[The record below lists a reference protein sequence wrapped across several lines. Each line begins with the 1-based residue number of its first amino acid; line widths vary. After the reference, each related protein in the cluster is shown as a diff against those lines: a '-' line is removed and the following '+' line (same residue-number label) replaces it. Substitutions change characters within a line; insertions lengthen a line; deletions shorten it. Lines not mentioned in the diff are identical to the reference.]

1 MIHNPGSK
9 YVYIVGGKN
18 TNTGDNLNLCQK
30 FDIHKLEWVNMSNM
44 IKERFGPGVFVS
56 RDGNVLYAFG
66 GQEDSVE
73 RIKLDS
79 TEAQWQELDVQLPD

>member
-1 MIHNPGSK
+1 
-9 YVYIVGGKN
+9 
-18 TNTGDNLNLCQK
+18 
-30 FDIHKLEWVNMSNM
+30 MSNM
-44 IKERFGPGVFVS
+44 IKQRFGPGVFVS